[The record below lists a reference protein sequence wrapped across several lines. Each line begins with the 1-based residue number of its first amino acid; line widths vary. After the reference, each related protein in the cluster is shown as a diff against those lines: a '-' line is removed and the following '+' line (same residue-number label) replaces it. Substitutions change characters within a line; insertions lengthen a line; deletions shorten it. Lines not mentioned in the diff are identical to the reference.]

1 MPSISSSVLRTFK
14 LFEMFEK
21 HRKPM
26 TAIELANGIG
36 APRSSCAALLKA
48 LADLGMLGMDRRTNS
63 YFPTARFAELGSWI
77 ADGSLFPASVL
88 ELLETLRDVTGETVT
103 LVSYQDLMIEL
114 VQVEKSDQAISFTAE
129 VGQRFSV
136 WGTGVGTAYLSTLNT
151 LQIRALYRRAEN
163 RKLVDPTIQPIETV
177 LAHASQCRDRGY
189 YIAVGAVFPDATAIS
204 APVSSSISARPL
216 VISITGPSERM
227 RPNFEKFGNM
237 LVSELNAL

>member
-1 MPSISSSVLRTFK
+1 MSSISSSVLRAFK
-14 LFEMFEK
+14 LFELFEK

-26 TAIELANGIG
+26 TAQELANGIG

-103 LVSYQDLMIEL
+103 LASYQDLMIEL

-136 WGTGVGTAYLSTLNT
+136 WGTGVGTAYLSTLDA
-151 LQIRALYRRAEN
+151 LQIRALYKRAEN
-163 RKLVDPTIQPIETV
+163 RKMVDPETQPLEA
-177 LAHASQCRDRGY
+177 LLSHASQCRDRGY

-204 APVSSSISARPL
+204 ATVGPAVSARPL
-216 VISITGPSERM
+216 IVSITGPSDRM
-227 RPNFEKFGNM
+227 RPNFEKFGD
-237 LVSELNAL
+237 LLASELSKL